1 MVKRPEDR
9 FTLTRYTASHCKCG
23 VRLANAPAILL
34 ISQALGRRCVTP
46 RDERAIAQ
54 FTIDFAVRQR
64 QSRRIEHSAAGG
76 AQNGVARRGVPFHR
90 WREPRIDIAEPLGD
104 EAELERRTG
113 ESRLLDWQTFEKGIR
128 LRVEM

>member
-1 MVKRPEDR
+1 MVNTPDDR

-64 QSRRIEHSAAGG
+64 QSKRIENPAAGR
-76 AQNGVARRGVPFHR
+76 AQNCVARRRVPFHR
-90 WREPRIDIAEPLGD
+90 WREPRINVAEPLGD
-104 EAELERRTG
+104 EAKLER
-113 ESRLLDWQTFEKGIR
+113 
-128 LRVEM
+128 